1 MLKWKKM
8 TKQKVRPIAKSLLLE
23 EIEYYSTHL
32 SLINCVLPVKLKP
45 KEVEVLAHFMTFKED
60 PENERFSSHNRKIV
74 RNRLNI
80 SHGGLSNYIN
90 SLRDKKF
97 LVGRGKDVRILP
109 LLMPNTSEQTYMF
122 KLENVG

>member
-1 MLKWKKM
+1 MENKL
-8 TKQKVRPIAKSLLLE
+8 KVRPIAKNVLLE
-23 EIEYYSTHL
+23 SIEYYSTHL

-45 KEVEVLAHFMTFKED
+45 KEIEVLAHFMAFKED

-97 LVGRGKDVRILP
+97 LTGRGKDVNILP
-109 LLMPNTSEQTYMF
+109 ILIPDSAEQTYMF
-122 KLENVG
+122 KLRNIDE

>member
-1 MLKWKKM
+1 MK
-8 TKQKVRPIAKSLLLE
+8 PIAKTVLLE
-23 EIEYYSTHL
+23 QYDYYATHL

-45 KEVEVLAHFMTFKED
+45 KEIEVLSHFMSFKED

-97 LVGRGKDVRILP
+97 LIGRGKDVQILP
-109 LLMPNTSEQTYMF
+109 LLMPDNLEQTYMF
-122 KLENVG
+122 KLKNLDE